1 MDVEDQGRFK
11 DETDMHVSAHREA
24 HSQGSQPEDQLGVF
38 SAAKILAYVARVHP
52 YSRRRRTVSIGSG
65 GISTAE
71 ELISIAGASMPVS
84 TAGMDQGSIPS
95 PSVSKDKA
103 IRLQEQLDEEESQ
116 RIAKDVEVAQRL
128 QEEIDVLQAGEKYSK
143 EDLHMKLVEL
153 VNQRKKFF
161 AQQRAEAKRNKPM
174 NPAQQKVYMSTY
186 IKNQE
191 GGYSIKKLKSLS
203 FEQVKYPIIDFRAN
217 GSTKSYKIFTEID
230 TFTDFVGWDV
240 LDLYRLVKERFET
253 ASPEGYDIL
262 LWRDLITVFEPSK
275 DDEVWKAQQDY
286 TLISWRLF
294 DSCGIHV
301 LLMDTGIVF
310 TWMILDDSKYR
321 KEANET
327 KKRSSEVVTLAVR
340 SECPDSGIVPSIS
353 SNQVV
358 CDCRVEAV
366 TFIPYTLAINFPIT
380 VQKVLRAALSP
391 RMLSH
396 LPNPNPQAIESGE
409 YSRKSLSN
417 IMKSKFRE
425 CLQKRLITT
434 EAPSMTQD
442 AIRKLVA
449 DSVTSALEAQ
459 AATMASASNP
469 NRNTGP
475 TGTPAVK
482 MGNYKEFISCQPFYF
497 NGAEGAIG
505 LIRWFER
512 TESVFSR
519 SRCAE
524 ENKVTFATS
533 TLTDDALS
541 CIVPGLEIENGRR
554 TLPNLIEGNDLKI
567 MLMIPRINAFYV
579 QKHVPNNDK
588 LLENFYRRYQTDNK
602 RKFVRHK
609 NFHNNSRKY
618 YCNTNIVT
626 LMSTTEPEGK
636 KCSAYVL
643 LHPDNG
649 SFDIVIGMEWLSKY
663 RAKILCDEKVV
674 HIPIDGETL
683 IIRVVEK
690 KAGSR
695 KDSKD
700 IPVVNEFPDVFRK
713 FIPEFSILLIDDL
726 FDQLQGLSVYSKIDL
741 RLGLH
746 VDPAKIEAVKNWT
759 SPTTPTEVR
768 QFLGLAGYYRR
779 FIEGFSKIAKPLTKL
794 TQKNKNYVWN
804 EEQESAFQLLKQKL
818 CEAPI
823 LALPEGNDNFVVY
836 CDASLQGLG
845 AVLMQREK
853 VIAYASR
860 QLKPHE
866 ENYTTH
872 DLELGAVIFALKIW
886 RHYLYG
892 TKCTVFTDHKPSTYS
907 LSKRI
912 DMRHA
917 DELQL
922 DDKLN
927 FVEEPVEVMDR
938 EIKQLK
944 RSRIPI
950 IKVRWN
956 SKRGPKVMLGF

>member
-1 MDVEDQGRFK
+1 MQ
-11 DETDMHVSAHREA
+11 
-24 HSQGSQPEDQLGVF
+24 
-38 SAAKILAYVARVHP
+38 
-52 YSRRRRTVSIGSG
+52 
-65 GISTAE
+65 
-71 ELISIAGASMPVS
+71 
-84 TAGMDQGSIPS
+84 
-95 PSVSKDKA
+95 
-103 IRLQEQLDEEESQ
+103 
-116 RIAKDVEVAQRL
+116 
-128 QEEIDVLQAGEKYSK
+128 
-143 EDLHMKLVEL
+143 
-153 VNQRKKFF
+153 
-161 AQQRAEAKRNKPM
+161 
-174 NPAQQKVYMSTY
+174 
-186 IKNQE
+186 
-191 GGYSIKKLKSLS
+191 
-203 FEQVKYPIIDFRAN
+203 
-217 GSTKSYKIFTEID
+217 
-230 TFTDFVGWDV
+230 
-240 LDLYRLVKERFET
+240 
-253 ASPEGYDIL
+253 
-262 LWRDLITVFEPSK
+262 
-275 DDEVWKAQQDY
+275 
-286 TLISWRLF
+286 
-294 DSCGIHV
+294 
-301 LLMDTGIVF
+301 
-310 TWMILDDSKYR
+310 
-321 KEANET
+321 
-327 KKRSSEVVTLAVR
+327 
-340 SECPDSGIVPSIS
+340 
-353 SNQVV
+353 
-358 CDCRVEAV
+358 
-366 TFIPYTLAINFPIT
+366 
-380 VQKVLRAALSP
+380 
-391 RMLSH
+391 LSH

-434 EAPSMTQD
+434 EAPTMTQD

-519 SRCAE
+519 SRCAK
-524 ENKVTFATS
+524 ENKVTFATG

-713 FIPEFSILLIDDL
+713 FIPEFSILLRTCKGHLRISWNTRKEKLYAKFSKCDFWIHIVQFLGHLIDN
-726 FDQLQGLSVYSKIDL
+726 Q
-741 RLGLH
+741 GLH

-872 DLELGAVIFALKIW
+872 DLELGASHISFPFELTDSMENSYGDYSSKNQSLDIGTQLDMSTTYHPKTDGQSERTIQTLEDMLRACVIDFGKGWDKHLPLVEFSYNNSYHASIKAAPFEA
-886 RHYLYG
+886 LYG
-892 TKCTVFTDHKPSTYS
+892 
-907 LSKRI
+907 
-912 DMRHA
+912 
-917 DELQL
+917 
-922 DDKLN
+922 
-927 FVEEPVEVMDR
+927 
-938 EIKQLK
+938 
-944 RSRIPI
+944 
-950 IKVRWN
+950 
-956 SKRGPKVMLGF
+956 